1 MSMNEKTDVQ
11 VIINDKRY
19 TISGYESSDYLQH
32 IANYINEKLQ
42 SFKKQDAYNHL
53 DMDMKNILLA
63 INLSDDYFKA
73 QKLAEENKQQQ
84 GEVEQ
89 EMFRMKHEIVSRDE
103 EMKALKEQLKK
114 AEDQAAELEKKTIR
128 LETEMEQKNQELEQ
142 KAKELD
148 KKTKEIDEKNK
159 ELQRRAVMPAQQPVR
174 QVYNAPV
181 QPVKTQSVTAPV
193 STGAVTQSKPQ
204 TVSVTSQSKPAA
216 SVSAAQTS
224 VPVKPQQAP
233 VSQVVSNSAGAPS
246 GQTAGTERKQAS
258 AINAA
263 ATAEKPVEDV
273 MSGIQPAKEDKKDD
287 KQPSIAAFEFEA
299 DPKEENE
306 QTGQNGG
313 KGRKNFS
320 SRRSQNKRK

>member
-1 MSMNEKTDVQ
+1 MNEKTDVQ

-159 ELQRRAVMPAQQPVR
+159 ELQRRAVMPVR

-181 QPVKTQSVTAPV
+181 QPVRTQSVTAPV

-204 TVSVTSQSKPAA
+204 TVPVTSQSKPAA

-263 ATAEKPVEDV
+263 ATAEKPVENV

>member
-32 IANYINEKLQ
+32 IANYINDKLQ

-103 EMKALKEQLKK
+103 EMKSLKEQLQEAKDK
-114 AEDQAAELEKKTIR
+114 VAELEKKTIR
-128 LETEMEQKNQELEQ
+128 LETEIEQKDQELEQ
-142 KAKELD
+142 RTGELD

-159 ELQRRAVMPAQQPVR
+159 ELQRRAVMQAQPPVR
-174 QVYNAPV
+174 QVYNAPAPSV
-181 QPVKTQSVTAPV
+181 RTQPVPAGTKPQMVTPSQTTSS
-193 STGAVTQSKPQ
+193 STGTP
-204 TVSVTSQSKPAA
+204 
-216 SVSAAQTS
+216 
-224 VPVKPQQAP
+224 
-233 VSQVVSNSAGAPS
+233 AGAAP
-246 GQTAGTERKQAS
+246 GINQKTTPVV
-258 AINAA
+258 NAA
-263 ATAEKPVEDV
+263 AAAEKPVEDV
-273 MSGIQPAKEDKKDD
+273 MLGIQPAKEDKKEE
-287 KQPSIAAFEFEA
+287 KKPSIAAFEFEE
-299 DPKEENE
+299 DPKEENA
-306 QTGQNGG
+306 QAGQNGG
-313 KGRKNFS
+313 KGRKNS
-320 SRRSQNKRK
+320 NSRRSPNKRK

>member
-1 MSMNEKTDVQ
+1 
-11 VIINDKRY
+11 
-19 TISGYESSDYLQH
+19 
-32 IANYINEKLQ
+32 
-42 SFKKQDAYNHL
+42 
-53 DMDMKNILLA
+53 
-63 INLSDDYFKA
+63 
-73 QKLAEENKQQQ
+73 
-84 GEVEQ
+84 
-89 EMFRMKHEIVSRDE
+89 
-103 EMKALKEQLKK
+103 
-114 AEDQAAELEKKTIR
+114 
-128 LETEMEQKNQELEQ
+128 MEQKNQELEQ

-181 QPVKTQSVTAPV
+181 QPVRTQQVTAPV

-204 TVSVTSQSKPAA
+204 TAPVTSQSKPAA

-246 GQTAGTERKQAS
+246 GQTSGTERKQAS
-258 AINAA
+258 AVNAA

-299 DPKEENE
+299 DPKEENA

-313 KGRKNFS
+313 KGRKNSS

>member
-32 IANYINEKLQ
+32 IANYINDKLQ

-103 EMKALKEQLKK
+103 EMKSLKEQLQEAKDK
-114 AEDQAAELEKKTIR
+114 AAELEKKTIR
-128 LETEMEQKNQELEQ
+128 LETEIEQKNQELEQ
-142 KAKELD
+142 RTRELD

-159 ELQRRAVMPAQQPVR
+159 ELQRRAVMQAQPPVR
-174 QVYNAPV
+174 QVYNAPAQSV
-181 QPVKTQSVTAPV
+181 RTQPAPAVEVSPGKTQSAPV
-193 STGAVTQSKPQ
+193 AAQSRTPQTAGSSLEVAGTKPQ
-204 TVSVTSQSKPAA
+204 TVTPS
-216 SVSAAQTS
+216 QTS
-224 VPVKPQQAP
+224 SSSKGTQEGAATGINQKMTPV
-233 VSQVVSNSAGAPS
+233 V
-246 GQTAGTERKQAS
+246 
-258 AINAA
+258 NAA

-273 MSGIQPAKEDKKDD
+273 MSGIQPAKEDKKEE
-287 KQPSIAAFEFEA
+287 KQPSIAAFEFEE
-299 DPKEENE
+299 DPKEENV
-306 QTGQNGG
+306 QAGQNGG
-313 KGRKNFS
+313 KGRKNS
-320 SRRSQNKRK
+320 NSRRSQNKRK

>member
-103 EMKALKEQLKK
+103 EMKALKEQLKR
-114 AEDQAAELEKKTIR
+114 LRIR
-128 LETEMEQKNQELEQ
+128 LLSWK
-142 KAKELD
+142 
-148 KKTKEIDEKNK
+148 
-159 ELQRRAVMPAQQPVR
+159 R
-174 QVYNAPV
+174 
-181 QPVKTQSVTAPV
+181 
-193 STGAVTQSKPQ
+193 KP
-204 TVSVTSQSKPAA
+204 
-216 SVSAAQTS
+216 SVSRQRWNRKIRS
-224 VPVKPQQAP
+224 L
-233 VSQVVSNSAGAPS
+233 S
-246 GQTAGTERKQAS
+246 RKQRNWTKRQRKS
-258 AINAA
+258 MKKI
-263 ATAEKPVEDV
+263 KSC
-273 MSGIQPAKEDKKDD
+273 SGVRLCRP
-287 KQPSIAAFEFEA
+287 
-299 DPKEENE
+299 
-306 QTGQNGG
+306 
-313 KGRKNFS
+313 S
-320 SRRSQNKRK
+320 SRYGRCIMHRSSRSEHSRLQHRYPRKL